1 MNTEQVQQI
10 LVEDII
16 PNRFQPRL
24 TFDEKAL
31 KELSDSIKVHGVIQ
45 PLVLRKVGNKYE
57 IIAGERRYKASCM
70 AGLKQVPAIVRD
82 MNDNDSA
89 EIALIENV
97 QRKNLSSIEEAK
109 SYRNL
114 LDRGY
119 LTQEELAS
127 KLGVTQATIANKI
140 RLLNLCDEVQ
150 DALLNEQISERH
162 ARSLLQID
170 DPDKQV
176 ELLNKIIKERL
187 TVRQLDTLIKNVKAG
202 EPIDAPK
209 ENPTPEIAPETQT
222 EAPTEKPTE
231 EGNMDGNTNLF
242 GMTKEVDL
250 EESAPNL
257 INDNVDP
264 SQQFNPF
271 SDEVQTD
278 INNTPEQPTDSTPMD
293 ETSGDVP
300 QEGKFFNFGPEE
312 ENTSEESNESVPGG
326 AQNTP
331 PPEPPAE
338 PETNIFDSPQTP
350 QEPTPPPEPQPEPEP
365 VVAEPIIEEPT
376 PDPVQAPPAE
386 ELEEKPIIP
395 VTPQTVEVDSTAA
408 VVDNQEPVE
417 TFDMFGDEITP
428 EETTSTNE
436 DAPQAPKLNIGDK
449 INEIRNTIED
459 VKNSGFVVDSEE
471 YDLEDSY
478 QINII
483 IKKPQD

>member
-202 EPIDAPK
+202 EPIDTPK
-209 ENPTPEIAPETQT
+209 ENPTPEVAPETQT
-222 EAPTEKPTE
+222 EAPTEKTTE

-278 INNTPEQPTDSTPMD
+278 INNAPEQPTDSNAQD
-293 ETSGDVP
+293 EANGDIP
-300 QEGKFFNFGPEE
+300 QEGKFFNFGPDE
-312 ENTSEESNESVPGG
+312 ENTSEESNESVSGG
-326 AQNTP
+326 VQNTLP
-331 PPEPPAE
+331 PEPEPPAE
-338 PETNIFDSPQTP
+338 PETNIFDSPQAS
-350 QEPTPPPEPQPEPEP
+350 QEPTPAQEPVTTPEP
-365 VVAEPIIEEPT
+365 VVEQPVPEPEQEE
-376 PDPVQAPPAE
+376 
-386 ELEEKPIIP
+386 PIIP

-428 EETTSTNE
+428 EETTTTNE

-449 INEIRNTIED
+449 ISEIRNTID
-459 VKNSGFVVDSEE
+459 SVKNSGFVVDSEE

>member
-202 EPIDAPK
+202 EPIDTPK
-209 ENPTPEIAPETQT
+209 ENPTPEVAPETQT

-278 INNTPEQPTDSTPMD
+278 INNTPEQPTDSNNQ
-293 ETSGDVP
+293 EEANGDVP

-331 PPEPPAE
+331 PTEPEPPAE

-350 QEPTPPPEPQPEPEP
+350 QEPTPAQEPVTTPEP
-365 VVAEPIIEEPT
+365 VVEQPNPEPEQEEPII
-376 PDPVQAPPAE
+376 
-386 ELEEKPIIP
+386 PI
-395 VTPQTVEVDSTAA
+395 TPQTVEVDSTAA
-408 VVDNQEPVE
+408 VVDNQESVE

-428 EETTSTNE
+428 EETTTTNE
-436 DAPQAPKLNIGDK
+436 DTPQAPKLNIGDK
-449 INEIRNTIED
+449 ISEIRNTID
-459 VKNSGFVVDSEE
+459 SVKNSGFVVDSEE

>member
-202 EPIDAPK
+202 EPIDTPK
-209 ENPTPEIAPETQT
+209 ENPTPEVAPETQT

-278 INNTPEQPTDSTPMD
+278 INNTPEQPTDSNNQ
-293 ETSGDVP
+293 EEANGDVP

-326 AQNTP
+326 EQNTP
-331 PPEPPAE
+331 PPEPEPPAE
-338 PETNIFDSPQTP
+338 PETNIFDSPQAP
-350 QEPTPPPEPQPEPEP
+350 QEPTPAQEPVTTPEP
-365 VVAEPIIEEPT
+365 VVEQPVPEPEQEE
-376 PDPVQAPPAE
+376 
-386 ELEEKPIIP
+386 PIIP

-408 VVDNQEPVE
+408 VVDNQESVE

-428 EETTSTNE
+428 EETTTTNE
-436 DAPQAPKLNIGDK
+436 DTPQAPKLNIGDK
-449 INEIRNTIED
+449 ISEIRNTID
-459 VKNSGFVVDSEE
+459 SVKNSGFVVDSEE

>member
-209 ENPTPEIAPETQT
+209 EEPKEEVATQV
-222 EAPTEKPTE
+222 AVEKPTE

-250 EESAPNL
+250 EDSAPNL

-271 SDEVQTD
+271 SDEVQT
-278 INNTPEQPTDSTPMD
+278 NVETPQEQPVDSTPT
-293 ETSGDVP
+293 EEAVGEVP
-300 QEGKFFNFGPEE
+300 QEGKFFNFGTEE
-312 ENTSEESNESVPGG
+312 ENTSEESNESVSGG
-326 AQNTP
+326 VQNTP
-331 PPEPPAE
+331 PPEPEPPAE
-338 PETNIFDSPQTP
+338 QETNIFDSPQSPQESTP
-350 QEPTPPPEPQPEPEP
+350 TPEPVPEPTPTTEPEP
-365 VVAEPIIEEPT
+365 VAEPVVEQPTPAPEPAPEEPT
-376 PDPVQAPPAE
+376 PVS
-386 ELEEKPIIP
+386 
-395 VTPQTVEVDSTAA
+395 PQTIEVDSTAA

-436 DAPQAPKLNIGDK
+436 DTPQAPKLNIGDK

>member
-209 ENPTPEIAPETQT
+209 AEPTPEVTPETQT

-231 EGNMDGNTNLF
+231 EGNMDENTNLF

-278 INNTPEQPTDSTPMD
+278 INNTPEQPTDSNNQ
-293 ETSGDVP
+293 EEANGDVP

-331 PPEPPAE
+331 PPEPEPPAE

-350 QEPTPPPEPQPEPEP
+350 QEPTPAQEPVTTPEP
-365 VVAEPIIEEPT
+365 VVEQPVPEPEQEE
-376 PDPVQAPPAE
+376 A
-386 ELEEKPIIP
+386 IIP

-428 EETTSTNE
+428 EETAATNE

>member
-176 ELLNKIIKERL
+176 QLLNKIIKERL

-209 ENPTPEIAPETQT
+209 EEIKEEPKQEVNTQI
-222 EAPTEKPTE
+222 EEKPSE
-231 EGNMDGNTNLF
+231 VNEMDDNKNLF

-250 EESAPNL
+250 EDSAPNL

-271 SDEVQTD
+271 SDEVDTNIETPQT
-278 INNTPEQPTDSTPMD
+278 EAQPTDSTTSKE
-293 ETSGDVP
+293 ETSGEVP
-300 QEGKFFNFGPEE
+300 QEGKFFNFGDEDESQSDENTNPETPGGVENEPAPEPEPEE
-312 ENTSEESNESVPGG
+312 PES
-326 AQNTP
+326 
-331 PPEPPAE
+331 
-338 PETNIFDSPQTP
+338 NIFDSPQTP
-350 QEPTPPPEPQPEPEP
+350 SEPASEPTPEPPVSEPEPEL
-365 VVAEPIIEEPT
+365 ITEPT
-376 PDPVQAPPAE
+376 PVE
-386 ELEEKPIIP
+386 
-395 VTPQTVEVDSTAA
+395 PQTIEVDSTAA

-417 TFDMFGDEITP
+417 TFDMFGDEITQ
-428 EETTSTNE
+428 EETTESKEEAT
-436 DAPQAPKLNIGDK
+436 PKLNIGDK